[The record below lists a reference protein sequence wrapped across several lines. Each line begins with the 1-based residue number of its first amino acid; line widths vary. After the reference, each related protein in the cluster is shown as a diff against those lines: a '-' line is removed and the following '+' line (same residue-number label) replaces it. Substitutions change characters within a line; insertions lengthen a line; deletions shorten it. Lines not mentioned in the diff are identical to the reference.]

1 MDVAATPGM
10 FLELNEKIVNSIEIS
25 LKYENIIYN
34 LKIYSN
40 NEYLYL
46 EINNE
51 NNINFFYE
59 VKFGIM
65 DLIQLDKMFKICDNI
80 NDAYNLLLTNIQ
92 NNKTFIKKIT
102 EVKLILIINI
112 LQGDSSKLEKEII
125 LTKKYQKNEIV
136 IEELTNEIKE
146 LKIIQNKLENEISEL
161 KTENQKLKEQNLQE
175 EIEALK
181 NKLNNYFDD
190 SIIKSTIIPD
200 LTKFNFIKERLNKV
214 NIEGQTI
221 HKINFELLYRAKRHG
236 DRAKD
241 FHLRCDMYQNTLT
254 IIKTE
259 GGLIFGGFTSQSW
272 EGKDSDKED
281 ENAFCFSLDK
291 QKIYNSIKGKKAIYA
306 NPNQGP
312 SFQNCI
318 FEIKDKFFENGG
330 NCDSD
335 VKSHYDNIE
344 EEFEINGGDNHFLV
358 EDLEV
363 FAVYFE

>member
-1 MDVAATPGM
+1 MP
-10 FLELNEKIVNSIEIS
+10 FYK
-25 LKYENIIYN
+25 
-34 LKIYSN
+34 
-40 NEYLYL
+40 EYLYL

-51 NNINFFYE
+51 NNINYFYE

-92 NNKTFIKKIT
+92 NNKTYIKKIT
-102 EVKLILIINI
+102 EEKLILIINI

-136 IEELTNEIKE
+136 IEKLTNEIKE
-146 LKIIQNKLENEISEL
+146 LKIVQNKLENEISEL
-161 KTENQKLKEQNLQE
+161 KLENQKLKEKNLQE

-190 SIIKSTIIPD
+190 SVIKSAIIPD

-221 HKINFELLYRAKRHG
+221 HKVNFELIYRAKRHG
-236 DRAKD
+236 DKAKD
-241 FHLRCDMYQNTLT
+241 FHQRCDKYQNTLT

-259 GGLIFGGFTSQSW
+259 GGLVFGGFTSQSW

-281 ENAFCFSLDK
+281 ENAFCFSIDK

-344 EEFEINGGDNHFLV
+344 EEFEINGGDNHFSV